1 MRRVRFETQD
11 FSLEAKPDADPKVVA
26 EALRGEE
33 DVPPLVTVS
42 YDGFELYRG
51 LADEGG
57 VRFALALAMY
67 RDGVRYRRIEAQ
79 RAQRKRQ
86 RRVPVARA
94 A

>member
-1 MRRVRFETQD
+1 MRRVRFETRD
-11 FSLEAKPDADPKVVA
+11 FTLEAKPDADPKVVA

-67 RDGVRYRRIEAQ
+67 RDGVRYRQIEAK

-86 RRVPVARA
+86 RRVPVVRA